1 MTASSAGVACQAL
14 TFRYRPS
21 DNPMVFD
28 CAFRSGAIT
37 ALMGPSGSGKSTL
50 VALLAGFERAES
62 GRILISDRDVTH
74 VDPALRPVSCVFQD
88 NNLFA
93 HLDVAANVGIGI
105 SPALRLDDGDQVRLA
120 DALEAV
126 GLGGYEKRKPGALSG
141 GQRQRAAIARALVR
155 ARPVLI
161 LDEAFA
167 SLGPALRNAML
178 DLVADLH
185 RSTGMTVIMV
195 THDPEDARRIAADL
209 VFLDD
214 GAVRAQGPVSEL
226 LGEGANGPLR
236 TYLGHADD

>member
-1 MTASSAGVACQAL
+1 MLPGVRNLIDHLATQDTVQL
-14 TFRYRPS
+14 
-21 DNPMVFD
+21 
-28 CAFRSGAIT
+28 
-37 ALMGPSGSGKSTL
+37 
-50 VALLAGFERAES
+50 ALLTGNLE
-62 GRILISDRDVTH
+62 VT
-74 VDPALRPVSCVFQD
+74 AYLK
-88 NNLFA
+88 
-93 HLDVAANVGIGI
+93 LD
-105 SPALRLDDGDQVRLA
+105 
-120 DALEAV
+120 AV
-126 GLGGYEKRKPGALSG
+126 GLAGYEKRKPGALSG
-141 GQRQRAAIARALVR
+141 GQRQRVAIARALVR